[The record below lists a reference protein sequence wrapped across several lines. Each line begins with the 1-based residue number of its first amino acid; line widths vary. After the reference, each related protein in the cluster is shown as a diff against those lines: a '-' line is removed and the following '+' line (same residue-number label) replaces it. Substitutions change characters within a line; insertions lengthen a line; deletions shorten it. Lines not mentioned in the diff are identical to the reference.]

1 VTIETECNYFFNTLT
16 LIVVM
21 PVLMLFQYHLTLA
34 TWSLLDAIGADKVVK
49 RYLIALDTL
58 LTK

>member
-16 LIVVM
+16 LIMVM

-49 RYLIALDTL
+49 RYLDRS
-58 LTK
+58 